1 MIYYVTAYYGVEFN
15 DGKFDYVKF
24 ELTLADFVNIKNIL
38 AKTMNDIKVYYEEK
52 GVDVKSIEYVTE
64 DVYNKNKKE

>member
-24 ELTLADFVNIKNIL
+24 ELTLTDFVNINNIL